1 MPRKSPAPRQPIPL
15 FIQPSPNVPW
25 LRTPAPRS
33 LFRRCLAL
41 MPPPS
46 PTRSPPSRRLWDSL
60 ADDFALLRVINRGFG
75 GSGVDECLY
84 AFERLVVPLRPQA
97 VVLYAG
103 DNDLTRGRS
112 PAEVVADTA
121 AIARDLERC
130 CGAVPLICVG
140 IKPSTARWHL
150 RDAVT
155 ETNAGLAALCQSH
168 PHPRPK
174 IPRRL
179 PQSP

>member
-1 MPRKSPAPRQPIPL
+1 
-15 FIQPSPNVPW
+15 
-25 LRTPAPRS
+25 
-33 LFRRCLAL
+33 

-155 ETNAGLAALCQSH
+155 ETNAGLSALCQSH